1 MSDKHLN
8 VAKLSNF
15 HILSHLA
22 LAQKLWLLRCAA
34 NDKPLSSGT
43 CTVMQGVVGSIP
55 WTALVFLTLYLQLI
69 GMSDLHAGMLMS
81 MSLGAYGVGNL
92 IGGWVG
98 DAAASRFPDHG
109 RIAVAQFAE
118 FIRIPISWL
127 IIKVSHL

>member
-1 MSDKHLN
+1 
-8 VAKLSNF
+8 
-15 HILSHLA
+15 
-22 LAQKLWLLRCAA
+22 
-34 NDKPLSSGT
+34 
-43 CTVMQGVVGSIP
+43 MQGVVGSIP
-55 WTALVFLTLYLQLI
+55 WTALVFLTLYLQMI